1 MTEPKKDFDEDESES
16 QKEIKK
22 DIMNDYDE
30 YFKGEN
36 YLSGSEVGNYNINK
50 NKSESDKDENNNSNF
65 DDQFEKAF
73 FQSFKETKNE
83 DDEIIKSGEVI
94 KCKIIVEKSS
104 INKNQEKKNENKLA
118 QSISNSIP
126 NNNPKSVSEELPK
139 NYKCPHDNKLSG
151 KPLLKLK
158 DNLDET
164 TREYTGQKKG
174 NINNPKFTT
183 RKHGRACDIKDSS
196 TNFRKLHNKYVPDN
210 KITKTKSFIL
220 NFLTEVSNQLSE
232 KITNEKKYYLHKI
245 CGYQAG
251 HRTVDYDKKL
261 MKKQLKIILS
271 DTKDDYN
278 KNIINKICL
287 YEEINTFLEL
297 ELEDIFNYLK
307 NKEGNRIA
315 ENNKI
320 KEKAKDQ
327 YNFCF
332 LDNLDFYSLYQ
343 NELIKRNDDDKE
355 IIGGQI
361 KKDFVK
367 LINGRKSK
375 KLETKNEM

>member
-1 MTEPKKDFDEDESES
+1 MIEPKKDIDEDESES
-16 QKEIKK
+16 DKEIVK
-22 DIMNDYDE
+22 DIMNDFNK
-30 YFKGEN
+30 YFKEEN
-36 YLSGSEVGNYNINK
+36 YWGKIEVGKYNENRNINF
-50 NKSESDKDENNNSNF
+50 DE
-65 DDQFEKAF
+65 FEKKLYE
-73 FQSFKETKNE
+73 SLKVTKNE
-83 DDEIIKSGEVI
+83 DDEIIKFGEEVTV
-94 KCKIIVEKSS
+94 CKNIVEKSS
-104 INKNQEKKNENKLA
+104 ITKNQEKKNKYKLA
-118 QSISNSIP
+118 QSNSNSIP

-174 NINNPKFTT
+174 NINNPKFIT

-297 ELEDIFNYLK
+297 ELEGIFNYLK